1 MKAPALRVA
10 DLMTTALTTVHASD
24 PVTGAHAEMQ
34 VAGIRHLPVI
44 DERGRLVGVLSDR
57 DVLRA
62 IAAKKSV
69 RVADVMTRD
78 LVTALDQAPADVPAE
93 LMLEQNISSVLVV
106 DDANTLVGMVTMTD
120 YLHLARRALRGQPL
134 ER

>member
-1 MKAPALRVA
+1 
-10 DLMTTALTTVHASD
+10 MTTALTTVHAND
-24 PVTGAHAEMQ
+24 PVSGAHAEMQ
-34 VAGIRHLPVI
+34 VGAIRHLPVV
-44 DERGRLVGVLSDR
+44 DDRGRLVGVLSDR

-62 IAAKKSV
+62 IAAKKPL

-78 LVTALDQAPADVPAE
+78 LVTALDEAPADLAAE
-93 LMLEQNISSVLVV
+93 LMLDQNISSVLVV

-120 YLHLARRALRGQPL
+120 YVHLARRALRGQPL